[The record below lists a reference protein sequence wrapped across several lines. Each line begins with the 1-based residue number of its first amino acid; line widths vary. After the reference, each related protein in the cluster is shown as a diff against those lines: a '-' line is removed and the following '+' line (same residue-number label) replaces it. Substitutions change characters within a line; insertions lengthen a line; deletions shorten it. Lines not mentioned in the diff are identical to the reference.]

1 MPAKSLVNLM
11 ARRSGHF
18 RFESGHHGDRWLE
31 PDLLLQRPTA
41 LRPFAIAL
49 SQRLRRHGFEVVCGP
64 LTGGAFLAQMVAE
77 ECAVAFAFA
86 ERFAPPPSDAL
97 YQVRYR
103 IPDALRDGLR
113 GATVAIVNDVT
124 NAGSAVR
131 GTYEDLVA
139 CGARPVALGT
149 LAAFGA
155 WSSTFAATN
164 HVALESLETLPFN
177 LWTKAECPLCALGEP
192 LQDPS
197 AQQRQ
202 HIRTVPSSSL

>member
-18 RFESGHHGDRWLE
+18 HFESGHHGDRWLE

-49 SQRLRRHGFEVVCGP
+49 SQRLGRHRFEVVCGP

-77 ECAVAFAFA
+77 QCDVGFAFA
-86 ERFAPPPSDAL
+86 ERFAPPRSDAL

-103 IPDALRDGLR
+103 IPTALRDGLR

-124 NAGSAVR
+124 NAGSAVL
-131 GTYEDLVA
+131 GTYQDLIS

-149 LAAFGA
+149 LIALGS
-155 WSSTFAATN
+155 WSTSFADE
-164 HVALESLETLPFN
+164 HDLALEALERLGNN
-177 LWTKAECPLCALGEP
+177 LWTPEECPLCAGGEP
-192 LQDPS
+192 LEDLS
-197 AQQRQ
+197 
-202 HIRTVPSSSL
+202 T

>member
-1 MPAKSLVNLM
+1 VPAKSLVDLM
-11 ARRSGHF
+11 AHRSGHF

-31 PDLLLQRPTA
+31 PDLLLQRPAA

-49 SQRLRRHGFEVVCGP
+49 AQRLRRQRFEVVCGP

-77 ECAVAFAFA
+77 QSDVAFAFA

-139 CGARPVALGT
+139 CGAQAVAFGTLIALGT
-149 LAAFGA
+149 
-155 WSSTFAATN
+155 WSAGFAAE
-164 HVALESLETLPFN
+164 HDIALEPLERLGNN
-177 LWTKAECPLCALGEP
+177 LWTPDDCPLCAVDEP
-192 LQDPS
+192 LQDRS
-197 AQQRQ
+197 R
-202 HIRTVPSSSL
+202 

>member
-1 MPAKSLVNLM
+1 M

-31 PDLLLQRPTA
+31 PDLLLQRPTV
-41 LRPFAIAL
+41 LRPYAAEL
-49 SQRLRRHGFEVVCGP
+49 AERLKRHRFEVVCGP

-77 ECAVAFAFA
+77 QCDVAFAFA

-103 IPDALRDGLR
+103 IPGALREGLR
-113 GATVAIVNDVT
+113 GASVALVNDVT
-124 NAGSAVR
+124 NAGSAVG

-139 CGARPVALGT
+139 CGARPVAFGT
-149 LAAFGA
+149 LIALGA
-155 WSSTFAATN
+155 WSSTFAAAN
-164 HVALESLETLPFN
+164 HLALESLETLPNN
-177 LWTKAECPLCALGEP
+177 LWTADACPLCVAGKP

-197 AQQRQ
+197 
-202 HIRTVPSSSL
+202 

>member
-1 MPAKSLVNLM
+1 VPAKSLIELM
-11 ARRSGHF
+11 APKTGHF

-31 PDLLLQRPTA
+31 PDLLLQRPSV
-41 LRPFAIAL
+41 LRPFAVELA
-49 SQRLRRHGFEVVCGP
+49 SRLGRHRFDVVCGP

-77 ECAVAFAFA
+77 ECDAGFVFA

-103 IPDALRDGLR
+103 VPDALRPGLR

-139 CGARPVALGT
+139 CGARPVAFGT
-149 LAAFGA
+149 LIALGA
-155 WSSTFAATN
+155 WSRTFADAN
-164 HVALESLETLPFN
+164 HLALESLETLPNN
-177 LWTKAECPLCALGEP
+177 LWTPEECPLCADGVPLG
-192 LQDPS
+192 
-197 AQQRQ
+197 
-202 HIRTVPSSSL
+202 

>member
-1 MPAKSLVNLM
+1 VPAKSAIDLM

-31 PDLLLQRPTA
+31 PDLLLQRPTV

-49 SQRLRRHGFEVVCGP
+49 AQRLRRHDFTVVCGP

-77 ECAVAFAFA
+77 ECGVAFAFA

-103 IPDALRDGLR
+103 IPEALREELR

-149 LAAFGA
+149 LIAFGE
-155 WSSTFAATN
+155 WSTSFAKE
-164 HVALESLETLPFN
+164 HGLALEALERLGNN
-177 LWTKAECPLCALGEP
+177 LWIPEECPLCAAGEA
-192 LQDPS
+192 LQDLS
-197 AQQRQ
+197 R
-202 HIRTVPSSSL
+202 

>member
-1 MPAKSLVNLM
+1 M

-49 SQRLRRHGFEVVCGP
+49 AQRLQRGERFEVVCGP

-77 ECAVAFAFA
+77 QCDVAFAFA

-103 IPDALRDGLR
+103 IPAALRDGLR

-131 GTYEDLVA
+131 GAYEDLLA
-139 CGARPVALGT
+139 CGAQRVALGT
-149 LAAFGA
+149 LIALGR
-155 WSSTFAATN
+155 WSRSFAGE
-164 HVALESLETLPFN
+164 HDLALEALERGGDN
-177 LWTKAECPLCALGEP
+177 LWSRMKCTRCAAAERLE
-192 LQDPS
+192 DPS
-197 AQQRQ
+197 
-202 HIRTVPSSSL
+202 TVV

>member
-1 MPAKSLVNLM
+1 M

-31 PDLLLQRPTA
+31 PDLLLQRPSA

-49 SQRLRRHGFEVVCGP
+49 AQRLQRGPRFEVVCGP

-77 ECAVAFAFA
+77 QCDVAFAFA

-103 IPDALRDGLR
+103 IPDALRDGLG

-139 CGARPVALGT
+139 CGARPVAFGT
-149 LAAFGA
+149 LIALGD
-155 WSSTFAATN
+155 WSANFAGE
-164 HVALESLETLPFN
+164 HGLALEALERLGNN
-177 LWTKAECPLCALGEP
+177 LWTPEQCPLCVAGDP
-192 LQDPS
+192 LQDRS
-197 AQQRQ
+197 R
-202 HIRTVPSSSL
+202 

>member
-1 MPAKSLVNLM
+1 VPAKSAIDLM

-139 CGARPVALGT
+139 CGARPIAFGT
-149 LAAFGA
+149 LIAFGE
-155 WSSTFAATN
+155 WSSTFAAD
-164 HVALESLETLPFN
+164 HDLALEALERLGNN
-177 LWTKAECPLCALGEP
+177 LWTPHECPLCAAHEP
-192 LQDPS
+192 LEDRS
-197 AQQRQ
+197 G
-202 HIRTVPSSSL
+202 

>member
-1 MPAKSLVNLM
+1 VPAESAIDLM

-49 SQRLRRHGFEVVCGP
+49 AQRLRRHEFEVVCGP

-77 ECAVAFAFA
+77 ECDVAFAFA

-103 IPDALRDGLR
+103 IPNALRAGLR
-113 GATVAIVNDVT
+113 NATVAIVNDVT

-139 CGARPVALGT
+139 CGARPIAFGT
-149 LAAFGA
+149 LIAFGE
-155 WSSTFAATN
+155 WSTSFAKD
-164 HVALESLETLPFN
+164 HDLALEALERLENN
-177 LWTKAECPLCALGEP
+177 LWTPDECPLCAAGE
-192 LQDPS
+192 LLEDPS
-197 AQQRQ
+197 
-202 HIRTVPSSSL
+202 

>member
-1 MPAKSLVNLM
+1 VPAKRLIDRM

-31 PDLLLQRPTA
+31 PDLLLQRPTT

-49 SQRLRRHGFEVVCGP
+49 AQRLRRRQRFEVVCGA

-77 ECAVAFAFA
+77 QCDVAFAFA
-86 ERFAPPPSDAL
+86 ERFAAPPSDAL

-139 CGARPVALGT
+139 CGARPIAFGTLVALG
-149 LAAFGA
+149 A
-155 WSSTFAATN
+155 WSTSFADD
-164 HVALESLETLPFN
+164 HDLALEAIERLGNN
-177 LWTKAECPLCALGEP
+177 LWTPDDCPLCAAGVALE
-192 LQDPS
+192 DPS
-197 AQQRQ
+197 TYA
-202 HIRTVPSSSL
+202 

>member
-1 MPAKSLVNLM
+1 VAANSLIDLM
-11 ARRSGHF
+11 APRTGHF

-31 PDLLLQRPTA
+31 PDLLLQRPTL

-49 SQRLRRHGFEVVCGP
+49 SQRLRRHGFESVCGP

-77 ECAVAFAFA
+77 QCDVAFAFA

-113 GATVAIVNDVT
+113 GASVAIVNDVT

-139 CGARPVALGT
+139 CGARPVAFGT
-149 LAAFGA
+149 LIALGDSPSA
-155 WSSTFAATN
+155 FAAAN
-164 HVALESLETLPFN
+164 HLALESLETLPNN
-177 LWTKAECPLCALGEP
+177 LWTPADCSLCADGVP
-192 LQDPS
+192 LEDRS
-197 AQQRQ
+197 G
-202 HIRTVPSSSL
+202 

>member
-1 MPAKSLVNLM
+1 VPAKSLIDLM

-31 PDLLLQRPTA
+31 PDLLLQRPAA
-41 LRPFAIAL
+41 LRPFAVAL
-49 SQRLRRHGFEVVCGP
+49 SQRLRRRDFEVVCGP

-77 ECAVAFAFA
+77 QCDVAFAFA

-103 IPDALRDGLR
+103 VPDALRDGLR
-113 GATVAIVNDVT
+113 GASVAIVNDVT

-139 CGARPVALGT
+139 CGARPVAIGT
-149 LAAFGA
+149 LIAFGGWA
-155 WSSTFAATN
+155 SSFAAE
-164 HVALESLETLPFN
+164 HDLALEALERLGNN
-177 LWTKAECPLCALGEP
+177 LWTPEECPLCAACEALE
-192 LQDPS
+192 DPS
-197 AQQRQ
+197 
-202 HIRTVPSSSL
+202 TSS

>member
-1 MPAKSLVNLM
+1 MPAKSLIDMM
-11 ARRSGHF
+11 APRSGHF

-49 SQRLRRHGFEVVCGP
+49 AQRLRRRQSFEVVCGP

-77 ECAVAFAFA
+77 QCDVAFAFA

-103 IPDALRDGLR
+103 IPAALRDGLR

-131 GTYEDLVA
+131 GAYEDLLA
-139 CGARPVALGT
+139 CGAQPVAFGT
-149 LAAFGA
+149 LIALGR
-155 WSSTFAATN
+155 WSTSFAAE
-164 HVALESLETLPFN
+164 HDLALEALERLGNN
-177 LWTKAECPLCALGEP
+177 LWTPEECPLCAAAEP
-192 LQDPS
+192 LEDPS
-197 AQQRQ
+197 
-202 HIRTVPSSSL
+202 S

>member
-1 MPAKSLVNLM
+1 VPAKSVIDLM

-31 PDLLLQRPTA
+31 PDLLLQRPRA

-77 ECAVAFAFA
+77 ECGVGFAFA
-86 ERFAPPPSDAL
+86 ERSAPPPSDAL
-97 YQVRYR
+97 YPVRYR
-103 IPDALRDGLR
+103 VSDALRDDLR

-131 GTYEDLVA
+131 GTYEDLLV
-139 CGARPVALGT
+139 CGARPVAIGT
-149 LAAFGA
+149 LIAFGT
-155 WSSTFAATN
+155 WSTRFASEHGLALE
-164 HVALESLETLPFN
+164 ALESLGNN
-177 LWTKAECPLCALGEP
+177 LWTPQECPLCAAGTP
-192 LQDPS
+192 LEDPS
-197 AQQRQ
+197 
-202 HIRTVPSSSL
+202 